1 MQLGWIDFS
10 KEDRQKAFDVI
21 NLLSEQGAVDELGI
35 GIIRDAFANYFFPGT
50 STIQTRA
57 KYFLIVPYMLRE
69 AVDGRYGKD
78 ANRVLRAIDSA
89 EKDCGIR
96 LLEADPKAEGVIG
109 SRVLPKGWVAR
120 KPSDIY
126 WNGIRTFGI
135 FCDYGLSIPEYVSL
149 AVKLKEQKSVSRL
162 GNRNDD
168 AEENDKD
175 DSDAGDIRKR
185 ERSLK
190 GAARAKLSRTKEFDH
205 SKWVGGGMLDY
216 RFSNARRIV
225 NDIYAGEVNADV

>member
-35 GIIRDAFANYFFPGT
+35 GVIRDAFANYFFPGT

-109 SRVLPKGWVAR
+109 TRVLPKGWVAR